1 MWGAGS
7 GQISKVAAAVL
18 FTAVE
23 IIISTNI
30 FKKIKKKVIKTID
43 LIYNNI

>member
-7 GQISKVAAAVL
+7 GQMNKAAAAVL

-23 IIISTNI
+23 IIIST
-30 FKKIKKKVIKTID
+30 IKS
-43 LIYNNI
+43 